1 MVKMTQ
7 EKINLLGNVLCGYN
21 IKLAPNGDIILSE
34 NNETFKLK
42 VYNRPLSLYNR
53 PVKSLQWSIR
63 FEKVIFETTNES
75 NKNGYWTAC

>member
-1 MVKMTQ
+1 MTQ

-21 IKLAPNGDIILSE
+21 IKLTPNGDIILSE

-42 VYNRPLSLYNR
+42 LYNSQLKLYNR
-53 PVKSLQWSIR
+53 PVKTLQWSIR
-63 FEKVIFETTNES
+63 FEKVIVETTNES

>member
-21 IKLAPNGDIILSE
+21 IKLTPNGDIILSE
-34 NNETFKLK
+34 NNETFKL
-42 VYNRPLSLYNR
+42 RLYNR
-53 PVKSLQWSIR
+53 PVKTLQWNIR
-63 FEKVIFETTNES
+63 FEKVIVETTNES

>member
-1 MVKMTQ
+1 MTQ

-21 IKLAPNGDIILSE
+21 IKLTPNGDIILSE

-42 VYNRPLSLYNR
+42 LYNSQLKLYNR
-53 PVKSLQWSIR
+53 PVKTLQWNIR
-63 FEKVIFETTNES
+63 FEKVIFKTTNES